1 MDLLI
6 LSFGELSETNMV
18 RIDMRGIGFRED
30 TSLEQISVQDK
41 HLQRT
46 YFMYLFIYLFYVS
59 HCLFDVFPLSYTI
72 LKHVGLARDLIYIKR
87 S

>member
-46 YFMYLFIYLFYVS
+46 YFMYLFIYLFIYFMLAIAS
-59 HCLFDVFPLSYTI
+59 LMFFHFPTLF
-72 LKHVGLARDLIYIKR
+72 
-87 S
+87 